1 MTTFSQWL
9 SKSSTIRHKPVLFC
23 LDLFHPNL
31 IILHPKNKHTT
42 SYNFDQLQACT
53 PELSAYVFVNEY
65 QTKTIDFS
73 NAEAVKA
80 LNKALLDHF
89 YQIKHWDLPE
99 GYLCPPIPSRVDY
112 IHYIADLMGSKKYCR
127 GLDIGVGANCIY
139 PLLATHI
146 YKWNMVGADISEAS
160 VAIARQNA
168 SKSQADSDIDIRLQT
183 NPAYLFEGIIKP
195 GEYFDFTMCNPPF
208 FGSEGEAKKANMQ
221 KNKRLHLRKD
231 TSRNFGGISNE
242 LWCNGGEALFVKRMI
257 KQSVAFKKQVGH
269 FTTLISKSE
278 HLPKLVKQLD
288 KLNAFHKVVD
298 MQQGN
303 KKSRILIWSFTI

>member
-1 MTTFSQWL
+1 M
-9 SKSSTIRHKPVLFC
+9 
-23 LDLFHPNL
+23 
-31 IILHPKNKHTT
+31 ILHPKNIHIA
-42 SYNFDQLQACT
+42 SYNFDQLQACV
-53 PELSAYVFVNEY
+53 PVLSDHVFVNEY
-65 QTKTIDFS
+65 GTKTIDFS

-112 IHYIADLMGSKKYCR
+112 IHHIADLIGSKKSCR

-146 YKWNMVGADISEAS
+146 YKWNMVGADISKAS

-168 SKSQADSDIDIRLQT
+168 SKSQADATIDIRLQT
-183 NPAYLFEGIIKP
+183 TPANIFEGIIKP

-208 FGSEGEAKKANMQ
+208 FGSEEEAQKANMQ
-221 KNKRLHLRKD
+221 KNKRLHLGKD
-231 TSRNFGGISNE
+231 TSRNFGGFSNE

-257 KQSVAFKKQVGH
+257 KQSVGFKKQVGH
-269 FTTLISKSE
+269 FTTLISRSE
-278 HLPKLVKQLD
+278 HLPKLSKQLE
-288 KLNAFHKVVD
+288 KLNVFHKIID

-303 KKSRILIWSFTI
+303 KKSRILIWNFNTTY

>member
-1 MTTFSQWL
+1 M
-9 SKSSTIRHKPVLFC
+9 
-23 LDLFHPNL
+23 
-31 IILHPKNKHTT
+31 ILHPKNVHNT

-53 PELSAYVFVNEY
+53 PALSIHVFVNEHG
-65 QTKTIDFS
+65 TKTIDFS
-73 NAEAVKA
+73 NANAVKA

-112 IHYIADLMGSKKYCR
+112 IHYIADLIGSKKSCR

-146 YKWNMVGADISEAS
+146 YKWNMVGADICEAS

-168 SKSQADSDIDIRLQT
+168 SKSQVDTTIEIRLQT
-183 NPAYLFEGIIKP
+183 TPANIFEGIIKP

-208 FGSEGEAKKANMQ
+208 FSSEEEAQKANMQ
-221 KNKRLHLRKD
+221 KNKRLHLGKD
-231 TSRNFGGISNE
+231 TKRNFGGISNE

-257 KQSVAFKKQVGH
+257 KQSVGFKRQVGH

-278 HLPKLVKQLD
+278 HLPKLSKQLD
-288 KLNAFHKVVD
+288 KLNAFHKIID

-303 KKSRILIWSFTI
+303 KKSRILIWNFNTTY

>member
-1 MTTFSQWL
+1 M
-9 SKSSTIRHKPVLFC
+9 
-23 LDLFHPNL
+23 
-31 IILHPKNKHTT
+31 HPKNQHTT
-42 SYNFDQLQACT
+42 SYDFDQLQACT
-53 PELSAYVFVNEY
+53 PALSEYVFVNEH

-80 LNKALLDHF
+80 LNKALLAHF
-89 YQIKHWDLPE
+89 YQIKHWDLPK

-112 IHYIADLMGSKKYCR
+112 IHYIADLMGSKKSCR
-127 GLDIGVGANCIY
+127 GLDVGVGANCIY

-146 YKWNMVGADISEAS
+146 YKWSMVGADISEVS

-183 NPAYLFEGIIKP
+183 NPAYLFEGIINP

-208 FGSEGEAKKANMQ
+208 FGSEEEAKKVNRQ
-221 KNKRLHLRKD
+221 KNKRLHLGKD
-231 TSRNFGGISNE
+231 TKRNFGGISNE

-269 FTTLISKSE
+269 FTTLISKNE
-278 HLPKLVKQLD
+278 HLPKLTKQLN
-288 KLNAFHKVVD
+288 KLDAFHTIVN
-298 MQQGN
+298 MEQGN
-303 KKSRILIWSFTI
+303 KKSRILIWNFNASY